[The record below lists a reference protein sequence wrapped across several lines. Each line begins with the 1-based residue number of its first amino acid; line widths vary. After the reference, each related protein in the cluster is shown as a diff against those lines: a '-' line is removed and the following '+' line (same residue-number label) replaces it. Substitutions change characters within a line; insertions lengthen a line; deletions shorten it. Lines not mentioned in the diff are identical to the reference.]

1 MNNNNSEM
9 VCPFNEFKPCY
20 KHQCPFYKS
29 YIVKSNA
36 SGYWEI
42 ITVYKCSRAESKD
55 KNGV

>member
-1 MNNNNSEM
+1 MDKFAEM

-29 YIVKSNA
+29 YIGKSNA

-55 KNGV
+55 NNEV